1 VTDAREHVPLGPR
14 PELPFAGRISALEAA
29 FDGRLGYH
37 AVRLDDGRELALRP
51 DDVFGTASVVKVA
64 LCAAV
69 LDLVARGGARLDE
82 PIALPPPGSRVAGGG
97 VLRQLDVASLS
108 LRDLVEL
115 AVAVSDNVA
124 TNALYER
131 LGGCA
136 PLHRYLDGIGLPR
149 TRMPVPIDFTAIG
162 SGGPG
167 HAIGET
173 TPREQTRL
181 LAGLRRHELLTPE
194 LCDLLVGCMAR
205 QHFRDQLPRWL
216 GDNAYAQFHGRDSD
230 PWVANKTGELDGLR
244 ADVGLVRRHG
254 HGTIAVAICTE
265 GSGDL
270 RETVDVAG
278 SLAVA
283 ECSAAIAA
291 ELLDLPV

>member
-1 VTDAREHVPLGPR
+1 MTAARDLVPLGPR
-14 PELPFAGRISALEAA
+14 PDLPFAARIAALEQA

-37 AVRLDDGRELALRP
+37 AAHLDDGRELALRA
-51 DDVFGTASVVKVA
+51 DDVFGTASVIKVA

-69 LDLVARGGARLDE
+69 LDLVAGGEARLDE
-82 PIALPPPGSRVAGGG
+82 PIALPPPGRRVAGGG
-97 VLRQLDVASLS
+97 VLRQLDVERLA

-115 AVAVSDNVA
+115 AIAVSDNVA

-131 LGGCA
+131 LGGA
-136 PLHRYLDGIGLPR
+136 GPLHRYLDGIGLPQ
-149 TRMPVPIDFTAIG
+149 TRMPLPVDFAAIG
-162 SGGPG
+162 GGGPG

-181 LAGLRRHELLTPE
+181 LAALHRRELLTPE

-216 GDNAYAQFHGRDSD
+216 GDNVYAQFHGRDSD
-230 PWVANKTGELDGLR
+230 PWVANKTGELDGVR

-254 HGTIAVAICTE
+254 QGTIALAICTE
-265 GSGDL
+265 GSADL

-283 ECSAAIAA
+283 ECSAALAA
-291 ELLDLPV
+291 ELLGLPA

>member
-1 VTDAREHVPLGPR
+1 MTDARELVPLGPR
-14 PELPFAGRISALEAA
+14 PELPFAERIAALETA

-37 AVRLDDGRELALRP
+37 AVHLDDGRELALRA

-69 LDLVARGGARLDE
+69 LDLVAHGAAELDE
-82 PIALPPPGSRVAGGG
+82 AIELPPVGHRVAGGG
-97 VLRQLDVASLS
+97 VLRQLDVARLS

-115 AVAVSDNVA
+115 AIAVSDNVA
-124 TNALYER
+124 TNALHER
-131 LGGCA
+131 VGGA
-136 PLHRYLDGIGLPR
+136 GPLHRYLDGIGLPH
-149 TRMPVPIDFTAIG
+149 TRMPVPVDFAAIG

-181 LAGLRRHELLTPE
+181 LTGLRRKELLTPE
-194 LCDLLVGCMAR
+194 LCDLLIGCLAR

-216 GDNAYAQFHGRDSD
+216 GDDAYAQFHGRDTD

-265 GSGDL
+265 GSADL